1 MSRTVTMFL
10 HQAPKTLYQQLV
22 SCSKLI
28 IPLKKITNRYSHVMD
43 SILQCDE
50 VVKTFFIKFYIWM
63 EKNVDFQCYTFF
75 VIEKHSSANIELLRM
90 NRNNIQIPKTMDTFT
105 LQWEK
110 VIMLMENVV
119 NSCLTFVIKYEM
131 IVVTNYLTRNTFYE
145 LFM

>member
-1 MSRTVTMFL
+1 MLIFNVT
-10 HQAPKTLYQQLV
+10 P
-22 SCSKLI
+22 
-28 IPLKKITNRYSHVMD
+28 
-43 SILQCDE
+43 
-50 VVKTFFIKFYIWM
+50 
-63 EKNVDFQCYTFF
+63 FF